1 MRCIV
6 DPVQKIADDQAT
18 VPVPPPPTRRRARP
32 DRDRF
37 KTDVTSDPE
46 EAWLRRARIPVYVSM
61 GLASVV
67 VVMVPLSLG
76 LYFLA
81 VQGCVIIA
89 VLALSLRAIT
99 SGAVAFR
106 RMSHLVYFL
115 CLTSLSYCVFWLGL
129 PPVIT
134 VYFPA
139 IMLLAAAELIGT
151 RAALGWSVPSLLLVA
166 AGAFAPPAQ
175 RFELTP
181 EVVFIVRAATLLTI
195 LGLAVSFR
203 RWRDQQS
210 ARLQLRATTDPL
222 TGLPNRRALDQA
234 LFETLQRSARFGRQG
249 ALALIDL
256 DGVKQV
262 NDELGHEAGDQLLR
276 IVATRLAASTREVD
290 TAARIGG
297 DEFVVLL
304 SEYQM
309 TEGAETFAGR
319 LLQSISTPCKIGG
332 EIIEP
337 SASIGIALFPD
348 GAINPRDLL
357 QLADEA
363 MYEAKRAG
371 GGQIAWITTA
381 ARP

>member
-37 KTDVTSDPE
+37 DTDVTSDPE

-234 LFETLQRSARFGRQG
+234 LFETLQRSARFRADKGRW
-249 ALALIDL
+249 
-256 DGVKQV
+256 
-262 NDELGHEAGDQLLR
+262 H
-276 IVATRLAASTREVD
+276 
-290 TAARIGG
+290 
-297 DEFVVLL
+297 
-304 SEYQM
+304 
-309 TEGAETFAGR
+309 
-319 LLQSISTPCKIGG
+319 
-332 EIIEP
+332 
-337 SASIGIALFPD
+337 
-348 GAINPRDLL
+348 
-357 QLADEA
+357 
-363 MYEAKRAG
+363 
-371 GGQIAWITTA
+371 
-381 ARP
+381 